1 MKPRNLSREQVL
13 SKIKHYCAYQE
24 RYAGEVREKL
34 FSFDLD
40 NLQVEEVINQLVS
53 GNFLNEERF
62 AVQYAG
68 SKFRLKKWGKI
79 KIKHALRQRQ
89 VNAKFIKQAIAQ
101 IEEADYL
108 KTLNKLA
115 ETKRDSLKGEKD
127 MVTRQRKIRDY
138 LLQKGYEPEL
148 INNISKQK

>member
-1 MKPRNLSREQVL
+1 MKPGKLSKDQVL

-24 RYAGEVREKL
+24 RYTGEVREKL

-40 NLQVEEVINQLVS
+40 DLQVEDVINKLVA

-62 AVQYAG
+62 AIQYAG

-89 VNAKFIKQAIAQ
+89 VSAKFIKQAMVEIDDS
-101 IEEADYL
+101 DYL
-108 KTLNKLA
+108 QTLNKLA
-115 ETKRDSLKGEKD
+115 EMKRLSLKGEKD
-127 MVTRQRKIRDY
+127 ASTRERKLRDY
-138 LLQKGYEPEL
+138 LLQKGYEHGL
-148 INNISKQK
+148 IEKVSKQK

>member
-1 MKPRNLSREQVL
+1 MKPRNLSREKVL

-40 NLQVEEVINQLVS
+40 NLQVEEVINQLVA

-89 VNAKFIKQAIAQ
+89 VSAKFIKKAMDEID
-101 IEEADYL
+101 ELDYL

-115 ETKRDSLKGEKD
+115 ETKRASLKSEKD
-127 MVTRQRKIRDY
+127 AVARERKIRDY

>member
-1 MKPRNLSREQVL
+1 MKPGKLSKDQVL

-24 RYAGEVREKL
+24 RYTGEVREKL

-40 NLQVEEVINQLVS
+40 VLQVEEVINQLVA

-89 VNAKFIKQAIAQ
+89 VSAKFIKQAMDGID
-101 IEEADYL
+101 ESDYL
-108 KTLNKLA
+108 KALNKLA
-115 ETKRDSLKGEKD
+115 EMKRVSLKGEKD
-127 MVTRQRKIRDY
+127 VTTRERKLRDY
-138 LLQKGYEPEL
+138 LLQKGYEHDL
-148 INNISKQK
+148 IERVRKQK

>member
-1 MKPRNLSREQVL
+1 MKPRNLSKEQVL

-24 RYAGEVREKL
+24 RYTSEVREKL

-89 VNAKFIKQAIAQ
+89 VSAKFIKQAIAQ